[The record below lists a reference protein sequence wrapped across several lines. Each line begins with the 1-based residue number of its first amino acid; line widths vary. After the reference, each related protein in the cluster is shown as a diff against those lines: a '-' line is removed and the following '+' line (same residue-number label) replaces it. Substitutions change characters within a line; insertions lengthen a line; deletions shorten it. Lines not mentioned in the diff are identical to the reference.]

1 MLKKIRSL
9 TYQYA
14 IPAAFIVFVVFDLL
28 LMGLGRLL
36 SLLPKSLP
44 MAYLTEVILMLVP
57 AVIVFIFGFSSAFK
71 KGSFFRGLIC
81 FLPFVVF
88 QMLVLAIFFSENLG
102 DPEANWNPWYMMV
115 YGVFSIVGVGVREEC
130 IYRATI
136 QNILA
141 KKHANSVKGI
151 WITVIIGAIIFGL
164 THVTNIFF
172 GMDPLAVLA
181 QVVSVIFVGLLF
193 GAVYLRSGNIW
204 VLILI
209 HTLTDVASLAS
220 SIFLRNISDIE
231 VMNQQLSFSWGK
243 LIVWLFYVG
252 LAAFLL
258 RPSKC
263 KQICESL
270 CFASEEDTRA

>member
-28 LMGLGRLL
+28 LMGLGQLL

-88 QMLVLAIFFSENLG
+88 QVLVLAIFFSENLG

-231 VMNQQLSFSWGK
+231 VMNQISWSWKK
-243 LIVWLFYVG
+243 LIVWLLYVG

>member
-151 WITVIIGAIIFGL
+151 WITVIVSAIIFGL
-164 THVTNIFF
+164 THVTNMFF

-231 VMNQQLSFSWGK
+231 VMNQQLSFSWKK

-252 LAAFLL
+252 LTAFLL